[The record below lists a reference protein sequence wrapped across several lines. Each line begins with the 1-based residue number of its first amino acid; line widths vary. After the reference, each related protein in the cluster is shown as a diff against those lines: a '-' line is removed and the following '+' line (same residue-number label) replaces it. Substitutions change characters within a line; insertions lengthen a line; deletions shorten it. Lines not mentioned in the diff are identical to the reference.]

1 MILCFLIK
9 LKKTV
14 TLVALR
20 MVFVEVFLAFS
31 AIAALLIGI
40 SVGRLWTSESN
51 TAELRIQFDGT
62 IDVSQTA
69 DEAGP
74 RNLLV
79 VSQPSLKNGYLLS
92 IFRYVRA

>member
-1 MILCFLIK
+1 MFLFFFFILLELALVDSLFSFIE

-40 SVGRLWTSESN
+40 SVGRL
-51 TAELRIQFDGT
+51 
-62 IDVSQTA
+62 
-69 DEAGP
+69 
-74 RNLLV
+74 
-79 VSQPSLKNGYLLS
+79 
-92 IFRYVRA
+92 